1 MKLKFLGLRINKNIV
16 FGAIS
21 SLIGFSAQAQFWQT
35 NHVGATWSD
44 QYHEPA
50 NPEQVSKTILNYTH
64 LSGDDYGR
72 NLLVANLY
80 LSDSNDPKAD
90 GDGGATEYYVF
101 YRRYLSYNS
110 FFREHKIDNSLVRDV
125 NLTLRL
131 DKGLKNS
138 ALEPNPTK
146 ARVGLSADFNVPK
159 GYLEAGAD
167 WYYESANNNFTGG
180 RFNFDPTY
188 ALWMSFGMPVH
199 DKGFVDGFVD
209 FIGSTGPGYFNEGAK
224 PSTLLQIN
232 YMYDVGAKGGLKV
245 GVGYE
250 YFRNKYLIDNQKD
263 PYGHATHSA
272 PYIAAR
278 YAF

>member
-1 MKLKFLGLRINKNIV
+1 MKINFMKNKSIILGFTL
-16 FGAIS
+16 
-21 SLIGFSAQAQFWQT
+21 SLIGFSAQAEFWQS
-35 NHVGATWSD
+35 NQFGVSWSN
-44 QYHEPA
+44 QYYEPA
-50 NPEQVSKTILNYTH
+50 NPQEVSKTILNYSH
-64 LSGDDYGR
+64 LSGDNYGR
-72 NLLVANLY
+72 NLLVANIY
-80 LSDSNDPKAD
+80 LSDDKDPKANGRD
-90 GDGGATEYYVF
+90 GATEYYVF

-110 FFREHKIDNSLVRDV
+110 FFNENRIENSVIRDV
-125 NLTLRL
+125 NLTLRF

-146 ARVGLSADFNVPK
+146 ARVGLSTDFNIAK

-188 ALWMSFGMPVH
+188 ALWMSFGLPVH
-199 DKGFVDGFVD
+199 NKGFVDGFVD
-209 FIGSTGPGYFNEGAK
+209 FIGSTGPGYFNESAK

-232 YMYDVGAKGGLKV
+232 YMYDVGAKDGLKL

-278 YAF
+278 YSF